1 MPIFLALPVLGLALM
16 LQTGIVSRINL
27 LSGSAD
33 LIMTILVAWSLQER
47 VNSAWYWAI
56 TAGLM
61 VGFVSG
67 LPWYL
72 SLIGY
77 LLVVGISRLMHHR
90 IWQAPLLASFVS
102 IFAGTFGFQ
111 MLTIGYLLLM
121 GGTFKFSDSISL
133 IVLPSTLLNLL
144 LVIPMHYLIKDLA
157 EWVHPSEVKV

>member
-1 MPIFLALPVLGLALM
+1 MSIFLALPVLGLALM

-33 LIMTILVAWSLQER
+33 LVMTILVAWSLQER

-72 SLIGY
+72 PLSGY
-77 LLVVGISRLMHHR
+77 LLVVGISRLMHQR

-102 IFAGTFGFQ
+102 VFLGTFGFHL
-111 MLTIGYLLLM
+111 LTIGYLLLM

-133 IVLPSTLLNLL
+133 IILPSTLLNLL
-144 LVIPMHYLIKDLA
+144 LVIPMYYLIKDLA
-157 EWVHPSEVKV
+157 EWVHPSEVNL